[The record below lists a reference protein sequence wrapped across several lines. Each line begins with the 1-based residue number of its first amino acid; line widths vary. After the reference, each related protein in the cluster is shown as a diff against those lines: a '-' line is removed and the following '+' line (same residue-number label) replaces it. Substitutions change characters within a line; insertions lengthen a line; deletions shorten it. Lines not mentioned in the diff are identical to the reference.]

1 MIEKNASGKYVLT
14 EEDVELLARFSVYAK
29 RTLAN
34 KRAEYYRKIKPILDH
49 EHLYEDLSAADKKRC
64 QGSPFT
70 VEEILG
76 EKWLREKLRKSLS
89 VLSEP
94 ERVVI
99 KLLYKD
105 ELTAKMRICMTLS
118 LWRSFRQFQNFPSI
132 SINQRIE
139 LDGG

>member
-1 MIEKNASGKYVLT
+1 M
-14 EEDVELLARFSVYAK
+14 
-29 RTLAN
+29 
-34 KRAEYYRKIKPILDH
+34 DH
-49 EHLYEDLSAADKKRC
+49 EHLYEDLLAADKKRC
-64 QGSPFT
+64 QSSPFT

-105 ELTAKMRICMTLS
+105 ELTPEQACPGVGCH
-118 LWRSFRQFQNFPSI
+118 QFYNSVSQEECS
-132 SINQRIE
+132 R
-139 LDGG
+139 

>member
-1 MIEKNASGKYVLT
+1 MIKKNASDKYVLT
-14 EEDVELLARFSVYAK
+14 AEDAELLARFSAYAK
-29 RTLAN
+29 HTLAN
-34 KRAEYYRKIKPILDH
+34 KRAEYYRKLKPILDH

-76 EKWLREKLRKSLS
+76 EKWSREKLRKSLS

-105 ELTAKMRICMTLS
+105 
-118 LWRSFRQFQNFPSI
+118 
-132 SINQRIE
+132 
-139 LDGG
+139 

>member
-1 MIEKNASGKYVLT
+1 MIKKNTSDKYVLT
-14 EEDVELLARFSVYAK
+14 AEDAELLARFSVYAK
-29 RTLAN
+29 HTLAN
-34 KRAEYYRKIKPILDH
+34 KRAEYYRKLKPVLDH

-105 ELTAKMRICMTLS
+105 ELTPEQAARKLGVTSSTIRPHKK
-118 LWRSFRQFQNFPSI
+118 NA
-132 SINQRIE
+132 
-139 LDGG
+139 LDKLKKEMLEDD

>member
-1 MIEKNASGKYVLT
+1 MIKKNASDKYVLT
-14 EEDVELLARFSVYAK
+14 AEDAELLARFSVYAK

-34 KRAEYYRKIKPILDH
+34 KRAEYYRKLKPILDH
-49 EHLYEDLSAADKKRC
+49 EHLAAEDKKRC

-105 ELTAKMRICMTLS
+105 ELTPEQAARKLGVTSSTI
-118 LWRSFRQFQNFPSI
+118 RSHKKNA
-132 SINQRIE
+132 
-139 LDGG
+139 LDKLKKEMLEDD

>member
-1 MIEKNASGKYVLT
+1 MIEKNASDKYVLAA
-14 EEDVELLARFSVYAK
+14 EDAELLARFSVYAK

-34 KRAEYYRKIKPILDH
+34 KRAEYYRKVKPILDH

-64 QGSPFT
+64 QSSPFT

-105 ELTAKMRICMTLS
+105 ELTPRAGCPEVGCH
-118 LWRSFRQFQNFPSI
+118 QFYNSVSQEECS
-132 SINQRIE
+132 R
-139 LDGG
+139 